1 MVIYKMMSLVA
12 VDTFAFR
19 CVVPPFRSIGLDH
32 LFPIMATQDNDER
45 ARLIFELFESMLAS
59 DKLDEFISL
68 SFDEA
73 AAVIE
78 VWMSRS

>member
-19 CVVPPFRSIGLDH
+19 CVVPPFRSLGLEY
-32 LFPIMATQDNDER
+32 LVPIMSTSDDNDR
-45 ARLIFELFESMLAS
+45 ARLIFDLFESMLAA
-59 DKLDEFISL
+59 DKLDEFMSL
-68 SFDEA
+68 SFDDA
-73 AAVIE
+73 SAVIE